1 MKLNISIGREDDGDM
16 IGSLAVNIG
25 AENNSIHKV
34 YVRDL
39 KQAINEIKNFI
50 ALDSPNK
57 AIKFRDELYEKIYGL
72 DFMPKRCRKS
82 TLANDESIRDLIFK
96 GYIIVFKIQND
107 TIKVLYI
114 YKENEPKM
122 IF

>member
-1 MKLNISIGREDDGDM
+1 MNFEFDD
-16 IGSLAVNIG
+16 
-25 AENNSIHKV
+25 
-34 YVRDL
+34 RF
-39 KQAINEIKNFI
+39 IKALSDIESFI
-50 ALDSPNK
+50 ALDSLER
-57 AIKFRDELYEKIYGL
+57 AEKFKNDIIDKISSL

-96 GYIIVFKIQND
+96 GYIIVFKIQNN

>member
-1 MKLNISIGREDDGDM
+1 MNFEFDDRFIKALNDIES
-16 IGSLAVNIG
+16 
-25 AENNSIHKV
+25 
-34 YVRDL
+34 
-39 KQAINEIKNFI
+39 FI
-50 ALDSPNK
+50 ALDSLER
-57 AIKFRDELYEKIYGL
+57 AEKFKNDIIDTISSL

>member
-1 MKLNISIGREDDGDM
+1 MNFEFDDRFIKALNDIES
-16 IGSLAVNIG
+16 
-25 AENNSIHKV
+25 
-34 YVRDL
+34 
-39 KQAINEIKNFI
+39 FI
-50 ALDSPNK
+50 ALDSLER
-57 AIKFRDELYEKIYGL
+57 AEKFKNDIIDKISSL

-122 IF
+122 VF

>member
-1 MKLNISIGREDDGDM
+1 MNFEFDDRFIKALNDIES
-16 IGSLAVNIG
+16 
-25 AENNSIHKV
+25 
-34 YVRDL
+34 
-39 KQAINEIKNFI
+39 FI
-50 ALDSPNK
+50 ALDNLER
-57 AIKFRDELYEKIYGL
+57 AEKFKNDIIDKISSL

-96 GYIIVFKIQND
+96 GYIIVFKIEND

>member
-1 MKLNISIGREDDGDM
+1 MNFIYTSQFKIAL
-16 IGSLAVNIG
+16 
-25 AENNSIHKV
+25 
-34 YVRDL
+34 
-39 KQAINEIKNFI
+39 NEIKNFI

-82 TLANDESIRDLIFK
+82 TLANDEIIRDLIFK

>member
-1 MKLNISIGREDDGDM
+1 MNFEFDDSFIKALNDIES
-16 IGSLAVNIG
+16 
-25 AENNSIHKV
+25 
-34 YVRDL
+34 
-39 KQAINEIKNFI
+39 FI
-50 ALDSPNK
+50 ALDSLER
-57 AIKFRDELYEKIYGL
+57 AEKFKNDIIDKIGSL

>member
-1 MKLNISIGREDDGDM
+1 MNFEFDD
-16 IGSLAVNIG
+16 
-25 AENNSIHKV
+25 
-34 YVRDL
+34 RF
-39 KQAINEIKNFI
+39 IKALSDIESFI
-50 ALDSPNK
+50 ALDSLER
-57 AIKFRDELYEKIYGL
+57 AEKFKNDIIDKISSL

-96 GYIIVFKIQND
+96 GYIIVYKIQNN

>member
-1 MKLNISIGREDDGDM
+1 MNFIYTSQFKIAL
-16 IGSLAVNIG
+16 
-25 AENNSIHKV
+25 
-34 YVRDL
+34 
-39 KQAINEIKNFI
+39 NEIKNFI

-57 AIKFRDELYEKIYGL
+57 AIKFRNELYEKIYGL
-72 DFMPKRCRKS
+72 DFMPKRCRKN

-96 GYIIVFKIQND
+96 GYIIVFKIEND

>member
-1 MKLNISIGREDDGDM
+1 MNFEFDDRFIKALNDIES
-16 IGSLAVNIG
+16 
-25 AENNSIHKV
+25 
-34 YVRDL
+34 
-39 KQAINEIKNFI
+39 FI
-50 ALDSPNK
+50 ALDNLER
-57 AIKFRDELYEKIYGL
+57 AEKFKNDIIDKISSL

-107 TIKVLYI
+107 TMKVLYI
-114 YKENEPKM
+114 YKENELKM

>member
-1 MKLNISIGREDDGDM
+1 MNFEFDYRFIKALNDIES
-16 IGSLAVNIG
+16 
-25 AENNSIHKV
+25 
-34 YVRDL
+34 
-39 KQAINEIKNFI
+39 FI
-50 ALDSPNK
+50 ALDSLER
-57 AIKFRDELYEKIYGL
+57 AEKFKNDIIDKISSL

>member
-1 MKLNISIGREDDGDM
+1 MNFEFDDRFIKALNDIES
-16 IGSLAVNIG
+16 
-25 AENNSIHKV
+25 
-34 YVRDL
+34 
-39 KQAINEIKNFI
+39 FI
-50 ALDSPNK
+50 ALDSLER
-57 AIKFRDELYEKIYGL
+57 AEKFKNDIIDKISSL

-107 TIKVLYI
+107 TIKVLYV
-114 YKENEPKM
+114 YKENEPKI

>member
-1 MKLNISIGREDDGDM
+1 MNFEFDD
-16 IGSLAVNIG
+16 
-25 AENNSIHKV
+25 
-34 YVRDL
+34 RF
-39 KQAINEIKNFI
+39 IKALSDIESFI
-50 ALDSPNK
+50 ALDSLER
-57 AIKFRDELYEKIYGL
+57 AEKFKNDIIDKISSL

>member
-1 MKLNISIGREDDGDM
+1 MNFEFDDRFIKALNDIES
-16 IGSLAVNIG
+16 
-25 AENNSIHKV
+25 
-34 YVRDL
+34 
-39 KQAINEIKNFI
+39 FI
-50 ALDSPNK
+50 ALDNLERAEKFKNDIINK
-57 AIKFRDELYEKIYGL
+57 ISSL

-96 GYIIVFKIQND
+96 GYIIVFKIEND

>member
-1 MKLNISIGREDDGDM
+1 MKFEFDDRFIKALNDIES
-16 IGSLAVNIG
+16 
-25 AENNSIHKV
+25 
-34 YVRDL
+34 
-39 KQAINEIKNFI
+39 FI
-50 ALDSPNK
+50 ALDSLER
-57 AIKFRDELYEKIYGL
+57 AEKFKNDIIDKISSL

-96 GYIIVFKIQND
+96 GYIIVFKIEND

>member
-1 MKLNISIGREDDGDM
+1 MNFEFDDRFIKALNDRE
-16 IGSLAVNIG
+16 S
-25 AENNSIHKV
+25 
-34 YVRDL
+34 
-39 KQAINEIKNFI
+39 FI
-50 ALDSPNK
+50 ALDSLER
-57 AIKFRDELYEKIYGL
+57 AEKFKNDIIDKISSL

>member
-1 MKLNISIGREDDGDM
+1 MNFEFDDRFIKALNDIES
-16 IGSLAVNIG
+16 
-25 AENNSIHKV
+25 
-34 YVRDL
+34 
-39 KQAINEIKNFI
+39 FI
-50 ALDSPNK
+50 ALDSLER
-57 AIKFRDELYEKIYGL
+57 AEKFKNDIIDKISSL

-82 TLANDESIRDLIFK
+82 TLANNESIRDLIFK

>member
-1 MKLNISIGREDDGDM
+1 MNFEFDD
-16 IGSLAVNIG
+16 
-25 AENNSIHKV
+25 
-34 YVRDL
+34 RF
-39 KQAINEIKNFI
+39 IKALSDIESFI
-50 ALDSPNK
+50 ALDSLER
-57 AIKFRDELYEKIYGL
+57 AEKFKNDIIDKIRSL

>member
-1 MKLNISIGREDDGDM
+1 
-16 IGSLAVNIG
+16 
-25 AENNSIHKV
+25 
-34 YVRDL
+34 
-39 KQAINEIKNFI
+39 
-50 ALDSPNK
+50 
-57 AIKFRDELYEKIYGL
+57 
-72 DFMPKRCRKS
+72 MPKKCRKS

>member
-1 MKLNISIGREDDGDM
+1 MNFEFDDRFIKALNDIES
-16 IGSLAVNIG
+16 
-25 AENNSIHKV
+25 
-34 YVRDL
+34 
-39 KQAINEIKNFI
+39 FI
-50 ALDSPNK
+50 ALESLER
-57 AIKFRDELYEKIYGL
+57 AEKFKNDIIDKISSL

-96 GYIIVFKIQND
+96 GYIIVFKIEND

>member
-1 MKLNISIGREDDGDM
+1 MNFEFDD
-16 IGSLAVNIG
+16 
-25 AENNSIHKV
+25 
-34 YVRDL
+34 RF
-39 KQAINEIKNFI
+39 IKALSDIESFI
-50 ALDSPNK
+50 ALDSLER
-57 AIKFRDELYEKIYGL
+57 AEKFKNDIIDKISSL

-122 IF
+122 MF

>member
-1 MKLNISIGREDDGDM
+1 MNFEFDD
-16 IGSLAVNIG
+16 
-25 AENNSIHKV
+25 
-34 YVRDL
+34 RF
-39 KQAINEIKNFI
+39 IKALSDIESFI
-50 ALDSPNK
+50 VLDSLER
-57 AIKFRDELYEKIYGL
+57 AEKFKNDIIDKISSL

>member
-1 MKLNISIGREDDGDM
+1 MNFEFDDRFIKALN
-16 IGSLAVNIG
+16 NI
-25 AENNSIHKV
+25 ES
-34 YVRDL
+34 
-39 KQAINEIKNFI
+39 FI
-50 ALDSPNK
+50 ALDSLER
-57 AIKFRDELYEKIYGL
+57 AEKFKNDIIDKISSL

-96 GYIIVFKIQND
+96 GYIIVFKIQNN
-107 TIKVLYI
+107 TIKVLYT

>member
-1 MKLNISIGREDDGDM
+1 MNFEFDDRFIKALNDIES
-16 IGSLAVNIG
+16 
-25 AENNSIHKV
+25 
-34 YVRDL
+34 
-39 KQAINEIKNFI
+39 FI
-50 ALDSPNK
+50 ALDSLER
-57 AIKFRDELYEKIYGL
+57 AEKFKNDIIDKISSL

-107 TIKVLYI
+107 TMKVLYI

>member
-1 MKLNISIGREDDGDM
+1 MNFEFDDRFIKALNDIES
-16 IGSLAVNIG
+16 
-25 AENNSIHKV
+25 
-34 YVRDL
+34 
-39 KQAINEIKNFI
+39 FI
-50 ALDSPNK
+50 ALDSLER
-57 AIKFRDELYEKIYGL
+57 AEKFKNDIIDKISSL

-107 TIKVLYI
+107 TIKVLYT